1 LGDTIGK
8 DGRFLR
14 VSIKGFNFSTG
25 TQEKVQDDEMTEQFL
40 FDSIEG
46 AEIREEDDE

>member
-8 DGRFLR
+8 DEGFSEFRLR
-14 VSIKGFNFSTG
+14 VSIFQ
-25 TQEKVQDDEMTEQFL
+25 QEHKKKVQDDEMTEQFL